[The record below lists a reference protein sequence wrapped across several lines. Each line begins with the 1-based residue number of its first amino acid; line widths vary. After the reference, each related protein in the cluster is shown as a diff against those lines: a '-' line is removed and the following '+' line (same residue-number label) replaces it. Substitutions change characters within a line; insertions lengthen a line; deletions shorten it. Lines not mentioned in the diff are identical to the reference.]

1 MNFYKPI
8 LFFFLTLVIISTVNA
23 QNKLIFKETF
33 RKDDLQE
40 SWLAL
45 NGDWKVKDFSLQGNK
60 DANWAILLCNK
71 PVPENYILT
80 FSSLAE
86 PGTYLFEVMLNLNH
100 NKFLGILLNQFENR
114 VAIEDRGLFANADM
128 TGSFI
133 HSVGHIGTMPKVER
147 PKEHTWQDWKI
158 QRSGNEFF
166 IWINN
171 EAITSFKDST
181 GFVKPKGQFGFAIN
195 GKASIRDVKLMKT
208 KGESASPPKD
218 FKGKPRIK
226 PFFVFE

>member
-1 MNFYKPI
+1 MSLYKTI
-8 LFFFLTLVIISTVNA
+8 VFFFLTLAIPPTVNA
-23 QNKLIFKETF
+23 QSKLIFDETF
-33 RKDDLQE
+33 RKEDLQKN
-40 SWLAL
+40 WLTL
-45 NGDWKVKDFSLQGNK
+45 NGKWEVKDLSIQGNK

-71 PVPENYILT
+71 PLPENYILT

-86 PGTYLFEVMLNLNH
+86 PETYLFEVMLNLNH

-114 VAIEDRGLFANADM
+114 VAIEDRGLFANVDM
-128 TGSFI
+128 AGSFI

-147 PKEHTWQDWKI
+147 PKEHTWQNWKI

-166 IWINN
+166 IWINQ

-195 GKASIRDVKLMKT
+195 GKGAIREVKLMKT
-208 KGESASPPKD
+208 KGDNSLPPKD
-218 FKGKPRIK
+218 FKGKSRIK

>member
-1 MNFYKPI
+1 MNLYKTI
-8 LFFFLTLVIISTVNA
+8 LFFFLALAITPIVNA
-23 QNKLIFKETF
+23 QNKVIFEENF
-33 RKDDLQE
+33 RKDDLRKN
-40 SWLAL
+40 WLSL
-45 NGDWKVKDFSLQGNK
+45 NGDWNVKDLTIQGNK

-71 PVPENYILT
+71 PLPENYILT
-80 FSSLAE
+80 FSSLVE
-86 PGTYLFEVMLNLNH
+86 TGTYLFEVMLNLNH

-114 VAIEDRGLFANADM
+114 VSIEDRGLFANVDA

-158 QRSGNEFF
+158 QRAGNELF

-195 GKASIRDVKLMKT
+195 GKASIRHVKLIKT
-208 KGESASPPKD
+208 KGESSVPPKD

>member
-1 MNFYKPI
+1 MNLYKTS
-8 LFFFLTLVIISTVNA
+8 LFCVLTLAIASVANA
-23 QNKLIFKETF
+23 QNKVIFKENF
-33 RKDDLQE
+33 RKDNLQKN
-40 SWLAL
+40 WLSL
-45 NGDWKVKDFSLQGNK
+45 NGDWQVKDFNIQGNK

-71 PVPENYILT
+71 PLPENYILT

-86 PGTYLFEVMLNLNH
+86 PETYLFEVMLNLNH

-114 VAIEDRGLFANADM
+114 VAIEDRGLFANVGM
-128 TGSFI
+128 SGSFI

-158 QRSGNEFF
+158 QRTGNQFF
-166 IWINN
+166 VWINN
-171 EAITSFKDST
+171 EAITFFNDST
-181 GFVKPKGQFGFAIN
+181 DFVKTKGQFGFAIN
-195 GKASIRDVKLMKT
+195 GKASIKDITLMKT
-208 KGESASPPKD
+208 KGESSLPPKD

>member
-1 MNFYKPI
+1 MNLYKTS
-8 LFFFLTLVIISTVNA
+8 LFCVLTLAIASVANA
-23 QNKLIFKETF
+23 QNKVIFKENF
-33 RKDDLQE
+33 RKDNLQKN
-40 SWLAL
+40 WLSL
-45 NGDWKVKDFSLQGNK
+45 NGDWQVKDFSIQGNK

-71 PVPENYILT
+71 PLPENYILT

-86 PGTYLFEVMLNLNH
+86 PETYLFEVMLNLNH

-114 VAIEDRGLFANADM
+114 VAIEDRGLFANVGM
-128 TGSFI
+128 SGSFI

-158 QRSGNEFF
+158 QRTGNQFF
-166 IWINN
+166 VWINN
-171 EAITSFKDST
+171 EAITFFNDST
-181 GFVKPKGQFGFAIN
+181 DFVKTKGQFGFAIN
-195 GKASIRDVKLMKT
+195 GKASIKDITLMKT
-208 KGESASPPKD
+208 KGESSLPPKD

>member
-1 MNFYKPI
+1 MNLYKTS
-8 LFFFLTLVIISTVNA
+8 LFCVLTLAIASVANA
-23 QNKLIFKETF
+23 QNKVIFKENF
-33 RKDDLQE
+33 RKDNLQKN
-40 SWLAL
+40 WLSL
-45 NGDWKVKDFSLQGNK
+45 NGDWQVKDFSIQGNK

-71 PVPENYILT
+71 PLPENYILT

-86 PGTYLFEVMLNLNH
+86 PETYLFEVMLNLNH

-114 VAIEDRGLFANADM
+114 VAIEDRGLFANVGM
-128 TGSFI
+128 SGSFI

-158 QRSGNEFF
+158 QRTGNQFF
-166 IWINN
+166 VWINN
-171 EAITSFKDST
+171 EAIIFFNDST
-181 GFVKPKGQFGFAIN
+181 DFVKTKGQFGFAIN
-195 GKASIRDVKLMKT
+195 GKASIKDITLMKT
-208 KGESASPPKD
+208 KGESSLPPKD